1 MPGTGMTPRAG
12 LLRRTTTASADR
24 IGAGLGPERVAPVAS
39 PPMLRSLR
47 QRASGHR
54 HLLTGSAA
62 LVLTA
67 GVQAISG
74 ALYWLLAARSDTQ
87 TDVGHA
93 TALLT
98 SVMFVSFL
106 GGLGQPVAAARYAAG
121 RTRDDHVLFAWGALA
136 LTLATALFS
145 IGYLAAVSPAAVDE
159 LRGWHGMW
167 GPSVFV
173 ALCVG
178 TGLSLLLDVRLMT
191 QRRWGLVL
199 LRATIVAI
207 VRFPLLAIPVDTDR
221 AVWLLVAAA
230 LPTAVS
236 GFLGVALLP
245 RVTGDRHHLQPMPST
260 VRPMVRYS
268 VVNWLSTLTYQAPT
282 FAVPVIVLVNVDAD
296 LNASFYVSWGMAAL
310 AAYVPMAIGQALL
323 AEGGRDGAHLRS
335 QVRLAIVVA
344 GGLMVV
350 GTVVA
355 TVGRGI
361 VVALYGDDYQE
372 AADILPPLVAAAIPW
387 AVTSVYLTE
396 ARVRHRSV
404 GTVAITTVLTASIL
418 GPALVLVPD
427 HGLDGAAAAFL
438 GGNIVAALVAGAV
451 HITGRRPSDELLEEH
466 TPAEVEADSIGLAP
480 LG

>member
-1 MPGTGMTPRAG
+1 
-12 LLRRTTTASADR
+12 
-24 IGAGLGPERVAPVAS
+24 
-39 PPMLRSLR
+39 MLRTLR

-67 GVQAISG
+67 AVQAISG
-74 ALYWLLAARSDTQ
+74 ALYWLIAARVDTQ

-98 SVMFVSFL
+98 SVMFVAFL

-121 RTRDDHVLFAWGALA
+121 RARDDHVLFAWGALA
-136 LTLATALFS
+136 LTAATGVFAL
-145 IGYLAAVSPAAVDE
+145 GYLVVVSPNAVEE
-159 LRGWHGMW
+159 LRDWHGSF
-167 GPSVFV
+167 GPMVFIG
-173 ALCVG
+173 LCVG

-199 LRATIVAI
+199 LRAAIVAV
-207 VRFPLLAIPVDTDR
+207 VRFPLLAISVESDR
-221 AVWLLVAAA
+221 AVWLLVVAA

-236 GFLGVALLP
+236 GIVGMALLP
-245 RVTGDRHHLQPMPST
+245 KVTGDRHHLRPLPQSA
-260 VRPMVRYS
+260 RPMMRYS
-268 VVNWLSTLTYQAPT
+268 LVNWASTLAYQAPT
-282 FAVPVIVLVNVDAD
+282 FAVPVIVLINVNAD
-296 LNASFYVSWGMAAL
+296 RNASFYVAWGMAAV

-344 GGLMVV
+344 GGLMVL
-350 GTVVA
+350 GTIIA
-355 TVGRGI
+355 TLGRSI
-361 VVALYGDDYQE
+361 VVSLYGDDYQE
-372 AADILPPLVAAAIPW
+372 AADILPALVAAAVPW

-404 GTVAITTVLTASIL
+404 ATVAITVVLTASIL

-427 HGLDGAAAAFL
+427 HGLGGAAAAFL
-438 GGNIVAALVAGAV
+438 GGNVLAALVAALV
-451 HITGRRPSDELLEEH
+451 HITGRGADTEIFEEH
-466 TPAEVEADSIGLAP
+466 TTAELDADSIGLAP